1 MPSTDQSPTFRR
13 AVSPVEWWI
22 AAHPRG
28 TVPVLQVAVEG
39 TGALDPCRL
48 AAAAAAA
55 SEACPGTRLARKGR
69 EWVDTGRPPA
79 VRTAKAGGVPVH
91 RLPELQ
97 EPLLHRGGPTC
108 EVLHVEGPTPAVV
121 FRASHAVMDA
131 GGVLLWAGDVFRAL
145 RGEPLVGATDTVT
158 EVDLLPPLTQKPTP
172 PGLQYPALLGG
183 RAPGKERRT
192 LWLRR
197 SVDGYHPGLIARLAT
212 TIAPLCGDGDAQFA
226 VPVNLRRYAPQTR
239 STASLSHSL
248 PFTVPAGQDWEA
260 THERLLTM
268 LAEERDAQARLDPA
282 VLKIPQPVLRLI
294 NGALESKATKQ
305 NRYPSHASLAHLGRV
320 DVEEFST
327 ASFAATALYSL
338 SSSPAGGPVELDVV
352 ECAGHTE
359 IMLSWH
365 DGPGIEEKATAL
377 LDRIEEALSPAALRA
392 TTAAVP
398 STPGTVLPAFAAPS
412 ALGTVLPAFAAQ
424 CAATPD
430 ALAVSGPD
438 GDLTYAELDRRSRVV
453 ATALRDL
460 GIGREDVVGVLA
472 DRTADAVAAIW
483 GVVRSG
489 AAYLP
494 LDVQH
499 PDARLN
505 DILTDAGAPVC
516 LVQRPH
522 DARAVVPDGCRTVLL
537 DELSGE
543 PPAGWTE
550 PATEPGDLAYVIYT
564 SGSTGRPKG
573 VEIEHGSLANYAAWA
588 TRSLGVDASTRM
600 PLLTSFAFDVSC
612 TSLFLPL
619 LAGGSVLLP
628 HGELNH
634 ATLRTLL
641 TDGAPTVLT
650 MTPSLLELIGELD
663 VRPATVR
670 VVAAAGEVLRRSV
683 ALRALDMFGPE
694 CRVMNLYGPTEATIE
709 CLAHTFDPGTDTAA
723 GVPIGVPPD
732 NCTAHVLDAQHRFV
746 APGEAGELYVGGA
759 QLARGYRGRPDLT
772 RTRFVRLADGTRVYR
787 TGDIV
792 RVTDTGVVEFLTRAD
807 DQVKVLGNR
816 IEPAEIAQTLEDHPS
831 VSRAAVLARSRPGGD
846 HKLLCAYVVGTAPDP
861 VELQAFVAERLP
873 RYMVPATVTVVAE
886 LPRTVNGKIDVR
898 ALPDPFAGA
907 DEPPADHSDRDDVTR
922 AVAAIWAATLGADPD
937 RLADDTDFHQ
947 FGGDSLLMLS
957 MVAAVCRDVVG
968 ADAEPLFMARLG
980 EIVREPTIAR
990 VAAIARAALSPTSTG
1005 VTQEPATR
1013 LGAELPAEA
1022 VSA

>member
-1 MPSTDQSPTFRR
+1 MPSTDQRQSSTFRR

-28 TVPVLQVAVEG
+28 AVPVLQVAVEG
-39 TGALDPCRL
+39 TGALDPDRL
-48 AAAAAAA
+48 AEAVTAA
-55 SEACPGTRLARKGR
+55 SDACPGTRLARKGR
-69 EWVDTGRPPA
+69 AWVDTGRPPA
-79 VRTAKAGGVPVH
+79 VRHAEVAGDVPVH

-108 EVLHVEGPTPAVV
+108 EVLYVGGPDPAVV

-131 GGVLLWAGDVFRAL
+131 GGVLLWAADVFRAL
-145 RGEPLVGATDTVT
+145 RGEPLTGATDTVT
-158 EVDLLPPLTQKPTP
+158 EVDLLPPLTHKPTP
-172 PGLQYPALLGG
+172 PGLRYPALLGE
-183 RAPGKERRT
+183 RTPGTPRRT

-197 SVDGYHPGLIARLAT
+197 SVDGYHAGLIARLAT
-212 TIAPLCGDGDAQFA
+212 AIAPLCGDGDAQFA

-282 VLKIPQPVLRLI
+282 VLKIPQPVLRFI
-294 NGALESKATKQ
+294 NGALDSKAAKQ
-305 NRYPSHASLAHLGRV
+305 NLYPSHASLAHLGRV
-320 DVEEFST
+320 DVEDFST
-327 ASFAATALYSL
+327 AGFAATALYSL
-338 SSSPAGGPVELDVV
+338 SSSPAGGPVELDAV

-359 IMLSWH
+359 ITLSWH

-377 LDRIEEALSPAALRA
+377 LDRIEEALSPAALR
-392 TTAAVP
+392 P
-398 STPGTVLPAFAAPS
+398 GSTVDVTGP
-412 ALGTVLPAFAAQ
+412 GTVLPAFAAQ

-453 ATALRDL
+453 ATALRAR

-472 DRTADAVAAIW
+472 DRTAAAVAAIW
-483 GVVRSG
+483 GVVRAG

-499 PDARLN
+499 PDARLAG
-505 DILTDAGAPVC
+505 ILADAQAPVC

-522 DARAVVPDGCRTVLL
+522 DTRAVVPDGCATLLL
-537 DELSGE
+537 DELTGE
-543 PPAGWTE
+543 PPVDWTE
-550 PATEPGDLAYVIYT
+550 PATSPGDLIYVIYT

-573 VEIEHGSLANYAAWA
+573 VEIEHRSLANYAAWA
-588 TRSLGVDASTRM
+588 TPYLGVDASTRM

-612 TSLFLPL
+612 TTLFLPL
-619 LAGGSVLLP
+619 LVGGTVLLP
-628 HGELNH
+628 RGDLNH

-641 TDGAPTVLT
+641 TDDAPTVLT
-650 MTPSLLELIGELD
+650 MTPSLLELICELD
-663 VRPATVR
+663 VRPDTVR
-670 VVAAAGEVLRRSV
+670 VVAAAGEVLRTGV
-683 ALRALDMFGPE
+683 AVQALDMFGPE

-709 CLAHTFDPGTDTAA
+709 CLAHTFDPATDKAA
-723 GVPIGVPPD
+723 GVPIGVPPAG
-732 NCTAHVLDAQHRFV
+732 CTAHVLDAQHRFV
-746 APGEAGELYVGGA
+746 APGEAGELHIGGV

-772 RTRFVRLADGTRVYR
+772 RNRFVRLADGTRVYR

-792 RVTDTGVVEFLTRAD
+792 RVIDAGVVEFLTRAD

-816 IEPAEIAQTLEDHPS
+816 IEPAEIAQALEDHPT
-831 VSRAAVLARSRPGGD
+831 VSRAAVLARSRPGGE
-846 HKLLCAYVVGTAPDP
+846 HKLLCAYVVGDAPDP
-861 VELQAFVAERLP
+861 AQLQAFVAERLP

-886 LPRTVNGKIDVR
+886 LPRTVNGKIDVK
-898 ALPDPFAGA
+898 ALPDPFAGV
-907 DEPPADHSDRDDVTR
+907 DEPAADHSGRDEITR
-922 AVAAIWAATLGADPD
+922 AVAGIWSATLGVDPD

-947 FGGDSLLMLS
+947 LGGDSLLMLS
-957 MVAAVCRDVVG
+957 MVGAVCRDVVG
-968 ADAEPLFMARLG
+968 AAAEPLFMARLG

-990 VAAIARAALSPTSTG
+990 VAAVARDAASASIAPIPTQAKPVET
-1005 VTQEPATR
+1005 
-1013 LGAELPAEA
+1013 

>member
-1 MPSTDQSPTFRR
+1 MPSTDRSTTFRR

-28 TVPVLQVAVEG
+28 AVPVLQVAVEG
-39 TGALDPCRL
+39 TGALDPGRL
-48 AAAAAAA
+48 AEAVTAA
-55 SEACPGTRLARKGR
+55 SDACPGTRLARKGR

-79 VRTAKAGGVPVH
+79 VRTVEPGGVPVH
-91 RLPELQ
+91 RLPQLQ
-97 EPLLHRGGPTC
+97 EPLLHRGRPTC
-108 EVLHVEGPTPAVV
+108 EVLHVGGPEPAVV

-131 GGVLLWAGDVFRAL
+131 GGVLLWAADVFRAL
-145 RGEPLVGATDTVT
+145 RGEPLTGATDTVT

-172 PGLQYPALLGG
+172 PGLRYPALLGR
-183 RAPGKERRT
+183 RAPGGPRRT

-197 SVDGYHPGLIARLAT
+197 SVDGYHAGLIARLAT
-212 TIAPLCGDGDAQFA
+212 TIAPLCGDGDAQFS

-260 THERLLTM
+260 THERLLTL

-282 VLKIPQPVLRLI
+282 VLKIPQPVLRFI
-294 NGALESKATKQ
+294 NGALERKAATQ
-305 NRYPSHASLAHLGRV
+305 DLYPSHASLAHLGRV

-327 ASFAATALYSL
+327 GGFAATAVYSL

-359 IMLSWH
+359 ITLSWH
-365 DGPGIEEKATAL
+365 DGPGIEDAATAL
-377 LDRIEEALSPAALRA
+377 LDRIEAALSPPALRTPPMNA
-392 TTAAVP
+392 TSVP
-398 STPGTVLPAFAAPS
+398 VPGP
-412 ALGTVLPAFAAQ
+412 GTVLPAFAAQ

-453 ATALRDL
+453 AAALRDL
-460 GIGREDVVGVLA
+460 GLGREDVVGVLA
-472 DRTADAVAAIW
+472 DRSAAAVAAIW

-499 PDARLN
+499 PDARLA

-522 DARAVVPDGCRTVLL
+522 DTRDVVPAGCRTVLL
-537 DELSGE
+537 DELTGE
-543 PPAGWTE
+543 PPADWTE
-550 PATEPGDLAYVIYT
+550 PATAPGDLAYVIYT

-588 TRSLGVDASTRM
+588 TRALGVDASTRM

-619 LAGGSVLLP
+619 LAGGAILLP
-628 HGELNH
+628 PGELNH

-641 TDGAPTVLT
+641 TDAAPTVLT
-650 MTPSLLELIGELD
+650 MTPSLLELICELD
-663 VRPATVR
+663 VRPGTVR
-670 VVAAAGEVLRRSV
+670 VVAAAGEVLRRSL
-683 ALRALDMFGPE
+683 ALRALEMFGPG

-709 CLAHTFDPGTDTAA
+709 CLAHTFDPATDTAA

-746 APGEAGELYVGGA
+746 APGEAGELYVGGV

-792 RVTDTGVVEFLTRAD
+792 RVTDAGVVEFLTRAD

-831 VSRAAVLARSRPGGD
+831 VTRATVIARGRPGGE
-846 HKLLCAYVVGTAPDP
+846 HKLLCAYVVGADPDP
-861 VELQAFVAERLP
+861 ARLQAFVAERLP

-907 DEPPADHSDRDDVTR
+907 GEPAAEPAARDEVTR
-922 AVAAIWAATLGADPD
+922 AVAAVWAGTLGVEPD
-937 RLADDTDFHQ
+937 RIADDTDFHQ
-947 FGGDSLLMLS
+947 LGGDSLLMLS

-990 VAAIARAALSPTSTG
+990 VAAVARAATG
-1005 VTQEPATR
+1005 ASAGVPQPV
-1013 LGAELPAEA
+1013 GAGG
-1022 VSA
+1022 

>member
-1 MPSTDQSPTFRR
+1 MPSTDQRQSATFRR

-28 TVPVLQVAVEG
+28 AVPVLQVAVEG
-39 TGALDPCRL
+39 VGALDPDRL
-48 AAAAAAA
+48 AEAVTAA
-55 SEACPGTRLARKGR
+55 SDACPGTRLARKGR

-79 VRTAKAGGVPVH
+79 VRLAASGDGTPVH

-108 EVLHVEGPTPAVV
+108 EVLLVGGASPAVV

-131 GGVLLWAGDVFRAL
+131 GGVLLWAADVFRAL
-145 RGEPLVGATDTVT
+145 RGEPLTGATDTVT

-172 PGLQYPALLGG
+172 PTMQYPALLGE
-183 RAPGKERRT
+183 RTPGTPRRT

-197 SVDGYHPGLIARLAT
+197 SVDGYHAGLIARLAT
-212 TIAPLCGDGDAQFA
+212 AIAPLCGGDAQFA

-282 VLKIPQPVLRLI
+282 VLKIPQPLLRFI
-294 NGALESKATKQ
+294 NGALESKAVKQ

-327 ASFAATALYSL
+327 ASFTATALYSL
-338 SSSPAGGPVELDVV
+338 SSSPAGGPVELDAV

-359 IMLSWH
+359 LTLSWH

-377 LDRIEEALSPAALRA
+377 LDLIEEALSPAKLR
-392 TTAAVP
+392 TP
-398 STPGTVLPAFAAPS
+398 STLLRPAS
-412 ALGTVLPAFAAQ
+412 RTVLPAFAAQ

-430 ALAVSGPD
+430 ALAVTGPD

-453 ATALRDL
+453 ATALRAR

-472 DRTADAVAAIW
+472 DRTAEAVAAIW

-494 LDVQH
+494 LDTQH
-499 PDARLN
+499 PDTRLAG
-505 DILTDAGAPVC
+505 ILTDARAPVC

-522 DARAVVPDGCRTVLL
+522 AERAAVPAGCVTVLL
-537 DELSGE
+537 DELTGE
-543 PPAGWTE
+543 PPADWAE
-550 PATEPGDLAYVIYT
+550 PATGPGDLAYVIYT

-573 VEIEHGSLANYAAWA
+573 VEIEHGALANYVAWA
-588 TRSLGVDASTRM
+588 TRDLGVDASTRM

-612 TSLFLPL
+612 TTLFLPL
-619 LAGGSVLLP
+619 LVGGSVLLP
-628 HGELNH
+628 RGDLNH
-634 ATLRTLL
+634 ATLRALL
-641 TDGAPTVLT
+641 TEDAPTVLT
-650 MTPSLLELIGELD
+650 MTPSLLELICELD
-663 VRPATVR
+663 VRPSTVR
-670 VVAAAGEVLRRSV
+670 VIGAAGEVLRRSV
-683 ALRALDMFGPE
+683 ALQALEMFGPE

-709 CLAHTFDPGTDTAA
+709 CLAHTFDPATDTAA

-746 APGEAGELYVGGA
+746 GPGEVGELYIGGV

-787 TGDIV
+787 TGDVV
-792 RVTDTGVVEFLTRAD
+792 RVTDAGVVEFLTRAD

-816 IEPAEIAQTLEDHPS
+816 IEPAEIAQALEDHPT
-831 VSRAAVLARSRPGGD
+831 VSRAAVLARSRPGSE
-846 HKLLCAYVVGTAPDP
+846 HKLLCAYVVGTSPDP
-861 VELQAFVAERLP
+861 AQLQAFVAERLP

-907 DEPPADHSDRDDVTR
+907 DEPAADHSGRDEVTR
-922 AVAAIWAATLGADPD
+922 AVAAIWSGTLGVDPD

-947 FGGDSLLMLS
+947 LGGDSLLMLS
-957 MVAAVCRDVVG
+957 MVGAVCRDVVG
-968 ADAEPLFMARLG
+968 AAAEPLFMARLG

-990 VAAIARAALSPTSTG
+990 VAAVARDAASG
-1005 VTQEPATR
+1005 GAVPAGSIPAQAVPRGETV
-1013 LGAELPAEA
+1013 GA
-1022 VSA
+1022 